1 MSPAARPLYARRL
14 RLRHL
19 RLTQLTT
26 FVLFEGSVLIA
37 IVLALAEIVSW
48 WAVLAIPVAVAV
60 MVKFNDVVAGVLNRP
75 HGIAQ
80 VIRPGVVNH
89 VAVGW
94 SPVPIAARMTRAID
108 EDDAVADPDAQP
120 SRTDSRVARGIA
132 VVPNLPDSPNR
143 RSRPPRPGTDLPH
156 PGGADRRAR
165 GNQGRFAS

>member
-1 MSPAARPLYARRL
+1 MSRAGRPLYARLL

-37 IVLALAEIVSW
+37 LVFALAEIVSW
-48 WAVLAIPVAVAV
+48 WGVLAIPVAVAV
-60 MVKFNDVVAGVLNRP
+60 MVKVNDIVAGVLHRP
-75 HGIAQ
+75 RGTAQ
-80 VIRPGVVNH
+80 VIPPGGENP

-94 SPVPIAARMTRAID
+94 SPVPVAARITREIE

-120 SRTDSRVARGIA
+120 SGTEPWVARGIA
-132 VVPNLPDSPNR
+132 AVPNLPDSPNR
-143 RSRPPRPGTDLPH
+143 RARPPRPGTDVPH
-156 PGGADRRAR
+156 PGGADRRPR

>member
-1 MSPAARPLYARRL
+1 MSRSGRPLYARLL

-26 FVLFEGSVLIA
+26 FMLFEGSILIA
-37 IVLALAEIVSW
+37 IVLALAEIVSPW
-48 WAVLAIPVAVAV
+48 GVLAIPVAVAV
-60 MVKFNDVVAGVLNRP
+60 MVKLNDIVAGVLNRP
-75 HGIAQ
+75 RGIAQ
-80 VIRPGVVNH
+80 VIRPGMNQ

-94 SPVPIAARMTRAID
+94 SPVPVAARMTREID

-120 SRTDSRVARGIA
+120 SRADSRARGIA

-156 PGGADRRAR
+156 QGGADRRAR

>member
-1 MSPAARPLYARRL
+1 MSRAGRPLYARLL

-19 RLTQLTT
+19 RLTQLTS

-37 IVLALAEIVSW
+37 FVLALAEIVNGW
-48 WAVLAIPVAVAV
+48 GVLAIPVAVAV
-60 MVKFNDVVAGVLNRP
+60 MVKLNDVVAGVLNRP
-75 HGIAQ
+75 RGIAQ
-80 VIRPGVVNH
+80 VIRPGMVSQ

-94 SPVPIAARMTRAID
+94 SPVPVAARMTGEID

-120 SRTDSRVARGIA
+120 SRSDSRVARGIA
-132 VVPNLPDSPNR
+132 AVPNLPDSPNR
-143 RSRPPRPGTDLPH
+143 RARPPRPGTDLPH